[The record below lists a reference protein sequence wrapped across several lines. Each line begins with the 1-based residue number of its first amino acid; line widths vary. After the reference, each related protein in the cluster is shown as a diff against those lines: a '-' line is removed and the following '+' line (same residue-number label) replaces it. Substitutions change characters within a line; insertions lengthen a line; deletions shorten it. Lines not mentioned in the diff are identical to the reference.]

1 MIKNIFYGFLRVH
14 ILYHAVKEKI
24 CGIEIIREISNH
36 GYTLSPGTL
45 YPLLHR
51 MEKDGLLI
59 KNDEVSFGRKRVYY
73 KATKKGEKEFQEI
86 KMKVVELYKEVVE
99 GSK

>member
-1 MIKNIFYGFLRVH
+1 
-14 ILYHAVKEKI
+14 
-24 CGIEIIREISNH
+24 
-36 GYTLSPGTL
+36 
-45 YPLLHR
+45 

-73 KATKKGEKEFQEI
+73 KATKTGEKEFQEI